1 MSLPSEYTYGSITR
15 LSADHSSSIQRDA
28 RAHRHSY
35 AGIHDFED
43 LHDGN
48 DFSVVPPDEC
58 SATANFCSQMPL
70 ASVTKSADR
79 TSKTVSE
86 FSANGFSDG
95 SVSPTALAMPTDFSD
110 SAAMP
115 HLPPQSMQPVFV
127 NDASVGA
134 KASGLM
140 RRFSRGAASRFS
152 RKKQSA
158 LIDEGSGP
166 IIIRRRSD
174 SKNSPPASD
183 PFFDSELEDDS
194 SASPTSDG
202 ANTGLSRKS
211 TGGIAPK
218 VDMLLQRGCLLTKVS
233 KQRKKLK
240 TFYLDVDAA
249 KLFWDPSNPTKRIYI
264 DNIKEIHVG
273 EDARNYREEQQVA
286 AQYESK
292 WFSIV
297 YACPERSIPV
307 KMIHLIAPD
316 EETFKLWTTTLD
328 DISRYRIGLMAGLA
342 GSGQPETILKA
353 YWEREI
359 ARQKRR
365 LSPSASPVS
374 FPTSCL
380 PTEEKLLGLQAIETL
395 CKSLH
400 INCSKSAL
408 RTEFVNADRERKLKI
423 GFQQFQEVLK
433 NLKDRKDLKNIFH
446 HIASEPNQGLTFEEF
461 LHFVRDIQCEDI
473 SQNVDH
479 WIHIFEKFVRRSLKL
494 LSPTTTKNDHGHVQR
509 MSYDAFSSFLMSTS
523 SSIYPITTD
532 PPRFDRPLNEYFI
545 SSSHNTYLLGRQV
558 AGSSSTEAY
567 IAALQ
572 KGCRC
577 LEIDCWDGADG
588 RPNVCHG
595 RTMTTSVLFA
605 DCITVINRYAF
616 FSSDLP
622 LILSLE
628 VHCNAE
634 QQLAM
639 VNIMKDTFG
648 DRLLIQ
654 PLYPNATKLPT
665 PDELR
670 GRILIKVK
678 TSDEDCLS
686 SNSSTP
692 YKRQRSASQPFAAS
706 GTAIDAERSNQLA
719 LLQVKSHG
727 NFDLKHT
734 SKLNSTATSLSSVDF
749 DQDDDSDPI
758 PWTDSSQDQRKKP
771 SKSNIIRALS
781 DLGVYT
787 RGYKWRGF
795 SYPES
800 KRFNHVYSFAE
811 RSFESVCKD
820 PGNKS
825 LFQNH
830 NRKYLTRVYP
840 SAFRVR
846 SSNFDPNTFWRRG
859 VQMVALNWQTFDVGM
874 QMNQAMFAAGSD
886 KLGYVLK
893 PESLRRKLPPGERK
907 IKLERQLI
915 KFSIDVISAQ
925 QLPRSRGM
933 GPDDSINPYIEIEV
947 FSADDKKKGLTQGEG
962 GINASA
968 RNGVTGVGL
977 PHRRRTRIVHGNGYN
992 PIFNDSFKVS
1002 VETKYPEL
1010 VFVRWAVWNS
1020 LDGRSTNGGNV
1031 PLASFTAKLSSLSQ
1045 GYRYLP
1051 LYDENGDQ
1059 YLFSTLFCKIV
1070 RHKNIPV
1077 SSLVDLDEFRTNRLG
1092 LFRQLG
1098 QMGQAVFKRGRS
1110 LERDN
1115 ERDSELLKNRNKT
1128 KDNLLD
1134 RT

>member
-1 MSLPSEYTYGSITR
+1 MSLPTEYVFGSIVGHASNHRSLVRRET
-15 LSADHSSSIQRDA
+15 

-35 AGIHDFED
+35 AE
-43 LHDGN
+43 LHDVDNLHHGDDLPGEKAHAEIDDFGN
-48 DFSVVPPDEC
+48 
-58 SATANFCSQMPL
+58 
-70 ASVTKSADR
+70 
-79 TSKTVSE
+79 
-86 FSANGFSDG
+86 SDG
-95 SVSPTALAMPTDFSD
+95 SVSPTALAMPIDHLEPVPLSQSQQQ
-110 SAAMP
+110 SA
-115 HLPPQSMQPVFV
+115 QPIFA

-152 RKKQSA
+152 RKKQNA
-158 LIDEGSGP
+158 LINEGSGP

-174 SKNSPPASD
+174 SKHSPSRSD
-183 PFFDSELEDDS
+183 PFFDSELEDDDTS
-194 SASPTSDG
+194 ISPTSEG
-202 ANTGLSRKS
+202 SNGVSTRRS
-211 TGGIAPK
+211 TGGVAPK

-233 KQRKKLK
+233 KQRKKLR
-240 TFYLDVDAA
+240 TFYLDVDTA

-286 AQYESK
+286 AQYESR

-307 KMIHLIAPD
+307 KTIHLIAPD
-316 EETFKLWTTTLD
+316 EKTFKLWTTTLD
-328 DISRYRIGLMAGLA
+328 DMSRYRIGLMAGLA
-342 GSGQPETILKA
+342 GSGQPETILKT
-353 YWEREI
+353 YWEREV
-359 ARQKRR
+359 ARQNKRSSPS
-365 LSPSASPVS
+365 LSPTSS
-374 FPTSCL
+374 PTSCSFS
-380 PTEEKLLGLQAIETL
+380 EEKLLNLPAVEAL

-400 INCSKSAL
+400 INCSKSTL
-408 RTEFVNADRERKLKI
+408 HSEFMNVDREKRLKI

-433 NLKDRKDLKNIFH
+433 NLKDRKDLKSIFQ
-446 HIASEPNQGLTFEEF
+446 HIASEPSQGLTFDEF

-473 SQNVDH
+473 SENIEH
-479 WIHIFEKFVRRSLKL
+479 WIHIFEKFVRRSLK
-494 LSPTTTKNDHGHVQR
+494 SSSSNPVKNDLSHDPR

-523 SSIYPITTD
+523 SSIYPITTK

-545 SSSHNTYLLGRQV
+545 STSHNTYLLGRQV

-622 LILSLE
+622 LIISLE

-648 DRLLIQ
+648 DKLLTQ
-654 PLYPNATKLPT
+654 PLQSIKNKIPT

-670 GRILIKVK
+670 GYILIKVK
-678 TSDEDCLS
+678 TSDEDDLS
-686 SNSSTP
+686 SNSNQP
-692 YKRQRSASQPFAAS
+692 YGRQRSASQPFAVS
-706 GTAIDAERSNQLA
+706 GDTIDTERPNQLA
-719 LLQVKSHG
+719 LIQVKSHG
-727 NFDLKHT
+727 NLDLTKA
-734 SKLNSTATSLSSVDF
+734 SKLNGTATSLSSMDF
-749 DQDDDSDPI
+749 DQDGDSDSA
-758 PWTDSSQDQRKKP
+758 PWTDFAQGQRKKP
-771 SKSNIIRALS
+771 PKSNIIKALS

-820 PGNKS
+820 PENKY

-886 KLGYVLK
+886 RLGYVLK
-893 PESLRRKLPPGERK
+893 PDSLRQKPPPGERK

-933 GPDDSINPYIEIEV
+933 GPDDSINPYIEVEV

-968 RNGVTGVGL
+968 RNGVTGIGV

-1010 VFVRWAVWNS
+1010 VFVRWAVCNS
-1020 LDGRSTNGGNV
+1020 LDGRSTSGGNV
-1031 PLASFTAKLSSLSQ
+1031 PLASFTAKLSNLSQ

-1070 RHKNIPV
+1070 RHKNTPV
-1077 SSLVDLDEFRTNRLG
+1077 SSVVDLDEFRGTRLG
-1092 LFRQLG
+1092 LFKQLG

-1110 LERDN
+1110 LERDT
-1115 ERDSELLKNRNKT
+1115 ERDSESLKDHTKT
-1128 KDNLLD
+1128 KDSLTD
-1134 RT
+1134 TSR